1 MSPKKLHTAPRKRIS
16 HASGCAGNKP
26 ALPAGQP
33 CAITILPPVK
43 PSLSEIECA
52 SCTVIDAQKHEAQ
65 KIEAQRNAVPENE
78 VLKENES
85 EEVSNGPHQNQA
97 SANHGAPEKAI
108 NPVYSP
114 TLEDFVRMAW
124 THLEPVS
131 PLVWNWHLDLI
142 CDYLTLIRSNGF
154 KPTCGKELEG
164 IIFNVPPRTMKS
176 LLISVFFPIWVWTV
190 DPARRFMF
198 VSYSE
203 KLSTQHS
210 VYRRSLIESEWY
222 QERWGKVFRLSRDQ
236 NVKSH
241 YENSRRGTMFST
253 GMQATAT
260 GMGGDILIFDDPLNP
275 EQAISQ
281 AEREAVNVRF
291 DTTFRSRINDPAT
304 GIKIIIMQ
312 RLHELDLT
320 GHVLARESP
329 RWEHVSLPAIAQKDK
344 DWKFPISKKTVTQ
357 KAGDLLWP
365 QRLTESF
372 LASQRVG
379 MGSWAFNGQYQQTPA
394 PLDGGIIKR
403 AWVRFYR
410 ELPAHFDF
418 MVQSWDCTFS
428 GGSDNDFVAGQVW
441 GRSGGKYY
449 MLPYRAYERLDFGPT
464 MAAIKSAHAKFPSA
478 HAVLIE
484 DKANGPAIISE
495 LQKEIPGVVAVNP
508 EGGKIARAQATA
520 PLWEAGSIELPDP
533 QIFGTTWM
541 EDYLHN
547 ICAFPKAAHDDDM
560 DATSQ
565 ALIYMRSRLGGG
577 IVDFYRQQA
586 SMAANAGAITAAIAG
601 GQGKLP
607 GTGNHSGT
615 RSYSGTRNY
624 SETRRAA
631 LQRSSGD
638 HVAMTDDNVLP
649 HDIIEAV
656 TQGSQ
661 IHCNARQYPEIRA
674 ALLNAISSPT
684 GPSDEMCT
692 LFINNEIQRLD
703 LLFEQDYR

>member
-1 MSPKKLHTAPRKRIS
+1 MKKPSRGKNDQELTAGIRQARKKIVGSPKPLSNSAPELVEPTD
-16 HASGCAGNKP
+16 HASA
-26 ALPAGQP
+26 A
-33 CAITILPPVK
+33 
-43 PSLSEIECA
+43 A
-52 SCTVIDAQKHEAQ
+52 SGYCRDLKDFVHEAW
-65 KIEAQRNAVPENE
+65 E
-78 VLKENES
+78 L
-85 EEVSNGPHQNQA
+85 
-97 SANHGAPEKAI
+97 
-108 NPVYSP
+108 
-114 TLEDFVRMAW
+114 
-124 THLEPVS
+124 LEPVS

-142 CDYLTLIRSNGF
+142 CDYLTQIKEGNF
-154 KPTCGKELEG
+154 KDKSTLQPEG

-176 LLISVFFPIWVWTV
+176 LLISVFFPIWVWTT

-222 QERWGKVFRLSRDQ
+222 QRSWGHVFSLSRDQ

-241 YENSRRGTMFST
+241 YENSKRGTMFST

-281 AEREAVNVRF
+281 LEREAVNVRF

-320 GHVLARESP
+320 GHVLARESS
-329 RWEHVSLPAIAQKDK
+329 RWEHVSLPAIAPENKTWTFPSADLNAHQKTD
-344 DWKFPISKKTVTQ
+344 PARTVTQ
-357 KAGDLLWP
+357 KAGDLLWAERLP
-365 QRLTESF
+365 QSF
-372 LASQRVG
+372 LDGQRIG

-441 GRSGGKYY
+441 GRSGGRYY
-449 MLPYRAYERLDFGPT
+449 MLPYHTYERLDFGPT
-464 MAAIKSAHAKFPSA
+464 MAAIKSCHAKFPRA
-478 HAVLIE
+478 HAILIE

-533 QIFGTTWM
+533 QIFGANWM
-541 EDYLHN
+541 EDYVHN

-577 IVDFYRQQA
+577 IVDFYRQQSA
-586 SMAANAGAITAAIAG
+586 TIAT
-601 GQGKLP
+601 GQIQS
-607 GTGNHSGT
+607 SGT
-615 RSYSGTRNY
+615 RSYS
-624 SETRRAA
+624 ETPRAA
-631 LQRSSGD
+631 LRRAPGD
-638 HVAMTDDNVLP
+638 TVAIEDTVLTR
-649 HDIIEAV
+649 DIIEAV
-656 TQGSQ
+656 AQGSQ
-661 IHCNARQYPEIRA
+661 IQCNARQYPEIRA
-674 ALLNAISSPT
+674 ALSHASKIS
-684 GPSDEMCT
+684 GDQNLQEQFRA
-692 LFINNEIQRLD
+692 LLIKKEVGRLD
-703 LLFEQDYR
+703 LLFAHSD

>member
-1 MSPKKLHTAPRKRIS
+1 VSPKAMKKPTHKKIGQTSAEAKQHPADSTLPMNSTDQAA
-16 HASGCAGNKP
+16 ASSGEP
-26 ALPAGQP
+26 QIPD
-33 CAITILPPVK
+33 AIV
-43 PSLSEIECA
+43 
-52 SCTVIDAQKHEAQ
+52 
-65 KIEAQRNAVPENE
+65 
-78 VLKENES
+78 
-85 EEVSNGPHQNQA
+85 
-97 SANHGAPEKAI
+97 
-108 NPVYSP
+108 SP
-114 TLEDFVRMAW
+114 TLQDFVHQAW

-142 CDYLTLIRSNGF
+142 CDYLTLIKNNQF
-154 KPTCGKELEG
+154 KEKCGEEIEG

-176 LLISVFFPIWVWTV
+176 LLISVFFPIWLWTV
-190 DPARRFMF
+190 DPSRRFMF

-210 VYRRSLIESEWY
+210 VFRRSLIESEWY
-222 QERWGKVFRLSRDQ
+222 QQRWSKVFSLSRDQ

-281 AEREAVNVRF
+281 LEREAVNLRF

-320 GHVLARESP
+320 GHVLERESH
-329 RWEHVSLPAIAQKDK
+329 RWKHVSLPAIAEKDET
-344 DWKFPISKKTVTQ
+344 WKFPSGQVVVK
-357 KAGDLLWP
+357 KAGNLLWP
-365 QRLTESF
+365 QRLSESF
-372 LASQRVG
+372 LRSQRVG
-379 MGSWAFNGQYQQTPA
+379 MGSWAFNGQYQQSPA
-394 PLDGGIIKR
+394 PQDGGIVKR

-410 ELPAHFDF
+410 ELPEHFEF

-428 GGSDNDFVAGQVW
+428 GGADNDFVAGQVW
-441 GRSGGKYY
+441 ARSAGKYY
-449 MLPYRAYERLDFGPT
+449 MLPYRTYERLDFGPT
-464 MAAIKSAHAKFPSA
+464 MAAIKSCHGKFPRAHAI
-478 HAVLIE
+478 LIE

-495 LQKEIPGVVAVNP
+495 LQKEIAGIVAVNP

-533 QIFGTTWM
+533 QIFGATWM

-577 IVDFYRQQA
+577 IVDFYRQQ
-586 SMAANAGAITAAIAG
+586 SVAIAT
-601 GQGKLP
+601 GQFQS
-607 GTGNHSGT
+607 SGT
-615 RSYSGTRNY
+615 RSYSQ
-624 SETRRAA
+624 TRRAA
-631 LQRSSGD
+631 SPRSPGAAVTVED
-638 HVAMTDDNVLP
+638 TVFTR
-649 HDIIEAV
+649 DIVEAV
-656 TQGSQ
+656 ARGSQ
-661 IHCNARQYPEIRA
+661 IQCNAKQYLEIRTALSHA
-674 ALLNAISSPT
+674 ADLLNDT
-684 GPSDEMCT
+684 Q
-692 LFINNEIQRLD
+692 NELRSLLIGREIERLD
-703 LLFEQDYR
+703 LLFSSAGGAK